1 MPIKGFLPQ
10 FLSLAILS
18 GATLG
23 MSKLVTTL
31 YAMELG
37 ASSSQIGLIH
47 AAEALG
53 MVLLTLP
60 AGVLIDRLGSGRL
73 YWLASLLPAA
83 LHVAILCWSN
93 WLWLLA
99 LRLLVGVCVPF
110 RSVAMSTLFLQ
121 RLPTL
126 GLDKAGWF
134 RAALMAG
141 MLWVGPWLG
150 AGLYQHIGSPAM
162 LAVALCF
169 VAMALWGG
177 HLWRQQQDQEP
188 EQAPAAEDQPSQPR
202 RPLAALRAVWRHATV
217 RSCCLAEWLSSSTGS
232 LVATFSLVLCVE
244 QLHWTPTEAVQLITG
259 QGLVTVLFLFGLSRH
274 VRNIAAPRVYGLAL
288 LAACSALCLLGTAST
303 FASLASA
310 MLLLSAAGSSVH
322 LANLGR
328 LSAVTLDKGGVSGVF
343 SLSQT
348 LGMLCGSL
356 YGGLLA
362 GWLTLRQLFPVSAA
376 MLLATAALV
385 WLATRRS
392 ARSKS

>member
-1 MPIKGFLPQ
+1 MSTKGFLPQ
-10 FLSLAILS
+10 FLSLAVLS

-121 RLPTL
+121 RLPAL

-141 MLWVGPWLG
+141 MLWVGPWAG
-150 AGLYQHIGSPAM
+150 AGLYQHAGSPAM
-162 LAVALCF
+162 LAVALSF

-177 HLWRQQQDQEP
+177 HLWRQQ
-188 EQAPAAEDQPSQPR
+188 APAPSTDEQTCQPR
-202 RPLAALRAVWRHATV
+202 RPLAALRGVWRHATV
-217 RSCCLAEWLSSSTGS
+217 RSCCLAEWLSSTTGS

-244 QLHWTPTEAVQLITG
+244 QLHWTPTQAVQLITG
-259 QGLVTVLFLFGLSRH
+259 QGVVTVLFLFGLSRN
-274 VRNIAAPRVYGLAL
+274 VRKLAAPRVYGLAL
-288 LAACSALCLLGTAST
+288 LAGCTALCLLGTAST
-303 FASLASA
+303 FASLAAA
-310 MLLLSAAGSSVH
+310 MLLLSAAGASVH

-376 MLLATAALV
+376 VLLAAAGLL
-385 WLATRRS
+385 WLAARRPMRTNS
-392 ARSKS
+392 